1 MELLWDDIFSG
12 VGPYSDDVNFGAQKL
27 ASMEGEE
34 GSLGAFRTPTL
45 RGAAQR
51 RSFGHRGHIES
62 LTRFMGRV
70 YDDAE
75 LESSAVGMLD
85 RLVRGIDLD
94 EPGDVGAFLE
104 MLNCPPVPAE
114 LGPPQ

>member
-1 MELLWDDIFSG
+1 MD
-12 VGPYSDDVNFGAQKL
+12 
-27 ASMEGEE
+27 
-34 GSLGAFRTPTL
+34 
-45 RGAAQR
+45 
-51 RSFGHRGHIES
+51 
-62 LTRFMGRV
+62 RV

-94 EPGDVGAFLE
+94 EPGDVRAFLE

-114 LGPPQ
+114 LGAPQ